1 MANISCSYLKAIF
14 IPDEIFTE
22 MTKKNYF
29 HGGFLIYHLDS
40 KANPAHLAACSL
52 H

>member
-1 MANISCSYLKAIF
+1 LKAFF
-14 IPDEIFTE
+14 IPDEMFTE
-22 MTKKNYF
+22 MTKKNDL

-40 KANPAHLAACSL
+40 KVNPAHLVAYFL